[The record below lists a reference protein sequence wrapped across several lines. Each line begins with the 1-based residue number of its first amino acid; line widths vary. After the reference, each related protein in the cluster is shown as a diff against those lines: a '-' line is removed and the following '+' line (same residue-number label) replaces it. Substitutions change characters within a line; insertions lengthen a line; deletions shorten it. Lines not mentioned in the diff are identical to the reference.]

1 MRNREIKL
9 EAIRRYLVVLYKELP
24 IEYILE
30 GNFLIHLEFF
40 ITCLDYDL
48 KPTKEELEQLRKDI
62 IKNIS
67 EKMEQYNE

>member
-9 EAIRRYLVVLYKELP
+9 EDIRRYLVMLYKELP
-24 IEYILE
+24 IEYISE

-48 KPTKEELEQLRKDI
+48 KPSKEELEYIRKEI
-62 IKNIS
+62 LNNIL
-67 EKMEQYNE
+67 ENMEV

>member
-9 EAIRRYLVVLYKELP
+9 EDIRRYLIVLYKELP

-48 KPTKEELEQLRKDI
+48 KPSKEELEYIRKEI
-62 IKNIS
+62 LNNIL
-67 EKMEQYNE
+67 ENMEV